1 MRIIILLPFL
11 ALCLTA
17 CVNSKIANDE
27 LLTEQAKVLASSATM
42 TPEQSLNEAQK
53 KIDKAQ
59 KARLDFY
66 APLHFKAAKD
76 ALVTAKGI
84 LQKGEGAS
92 LVLEQAFRVES
103 LLGAGYKNREIV
115 QSKLAP
121 SLEHL
126 GVLEKLKAPAIMP
139 SRFTDVMGDM
149 EVIIREME
157 GGFIEKAVER
167 QPKLLE
173 SMTKLEVDLL
183 KKVHL
188 TAAEDMLDKA
198 DEAKADKYAEQ
209 TFKKAEQALADAK
222 RFIEKQYRNR
232 TGVKSE
238 GIKAWVAAAR
248 AYRLAKESEQMV
260 NLTPQKAEQRALYFE
275 SLLELMNSPLQI
287 KQLETK
293 SFAEQAKSIT
303 KRIQGLNNVAEPV
316 ALPTQAP
323 PLTSGIAVE
332 GDKKRTVKKQPEAK
346 PKP

>member
-1 MRIIILLPFL
+1 MRHLVFL
-11 ALCLTA
+11 SIVLFNVTA

-66 APLHFKAAKD
+66 APLHFKAAKE
-76 ALVTAKGI
+76 ALVTAQNI
-84 LQKGEGAS
+84 LNKGEGAS

-103 LLGAGYKNREIV
+103 LLNAGYKNREIV
-115 QSKLAP
+115 QTKLAL

-126 GVLEKLKAPAIMP
+126 GVLEQLKASAIVP
-139 SRFTDVMGDM
+139 EGFSDVMEDM
-149 EVIIREME
+149 EAVIREME
-157 GGFIEKAVER
+157 GGFIDKAVER

-173 SMTKLEVDLL
+173 SMTQLEVDLL

-188 TAAEDMLDKA
+188 SAAEDMLDKA
-198 DEAKADKYAEQ
+198 EKVKADKYAET
-209 TFKKAEQALADAK
+209 TFQKAEQALEDAK
-222 RFIEKQYRNR
+222 RFIEKQYRDR
-232 TGVKSE
+232 AGVKSQ

-248 AYRLAKESEQMV
+248 AYRLAKESVTLV

-275 SLLELMNSPLQI
+275 SLLSLINTPLQL

-293 SFAEQAKSIT
+293 SFSTQAKTIVE
-303 KRIQGLNNVAEPV
+303 RIQRLNSEAKPS
-316 ALPTQAP
+316 ALPKPAP
-323 PLTSGIAVE
+323 PLTVGASVE
-332 GDKKRTVKKQPEAK
+332 EPAQKPEKNAKQ
-346 PKP
+346 